1 MRKSISPQKAQ
12 RRTRKAQKSFGADS
26 LIYICFAPFA
36 FFFALFVVLFRS
48 IH

>member
-1 MRKSISPQKAQ
+1 MRKSIPPQKAQ
-12 RRTRKAQKSFGADS
+12 RRTQEAQKFFGVDS
-26 LIYICFAPFA
+26 LFYICFAPFV